1 MSLEQRGKTLI
12 LILVNDNDLKLLV
25 DLTIQTGEQA
35 VELQHA
41 INGGND
47 QRDHYPPP
55 GSPALEPSMRLL
67 VVHET

>member
-1 MSLEQRGKTLI
+1 
-12 LILVNDNDLKLLV
+12 
-25 DLTIQTGEQA
+25 LTIQTGEQA